1 MKLTVRD
8 ILQFKVFQEAVLL
21 AGASGIDREVAV
33 ANIVSTPNIAKFLK
47 GKELLIASGFTF
59 MDSPRTGVNLVHAL
73 AEKNV
78 SALSLRPDAY
88 MEKVPED
95 IIDACDSCG
104 LPLLLL
110 PASVPYI
117 DFMMP
122 IFEAI
127 INSRYVTLKNTGY
140 VYNTIIDMI
149 LAGKNLT
156 DICALLGDILSHTL
170 SIVDKSGVF
179 LTRDEENLLPGC
191 KAEIAYII
199 SYIKNLSPPY
209 SRVFPLDPVPCT
221 RYSHAVPLVTS
232 TGLDGYVLVQN
243 SAEPLTEYAVS
254 LLEQAAPL
262 IALEIIKSNIIFE
275 TEKQL
280 RGELLDYLL
289 FTEAADTA
297 LAQRW
302 AADMN
307 FTFRSRMQIWKFCL
321 RSRSDY
327 TRQSVSRLRD
337 AGRTLRNA
345 VQNDISFCFQHSA
358 HSVLVTEH
366 NGSLILLLSW
376 DGPVT
381 RGTDYSSGSLERILD
396 QLNGSHDFPARVS
409 VGLGRPVDAIR
420 LLPRS
425 LSEAETALQIGQV
438 VRRSWAVYPFESL
451 GAYAVMHNLK
461 GNSFSRDFVRSNLE
475 GVMQYDTARGELL
488 LETLELYFSND
499 CNYEKTAAA
508 LDVHRNTVVYRIK
521 KIEELTGQ
529 RLANRTQSFHL
540 QLSLVLYRS
549 AFPDLFGETE

>member
-1 MKLTVRD
+1 MKLTVQD
-8 ILQFKVFQEAVLL
+8 ILHFKVFQEAVLL
-21 AGASGIDREVAV
+21 AGASGIDREVTV

-59 MDSPRTGVNLVHAL
+59 MDSPQTGVKLVYAL

-88 MEKVPED
+88 MEEVPKD

-122 IFEAI
+122 IFEAV
-127 INSRYVTLKNTGY
+127 INSQYVALKNTGY

-156 DICALLGDILSHTL
+156 DICSLLGDILSHTL
-170 SIVDKSGVF
+170 CIVDKSGVF
-179 LTRDEENLLPGC
+179 LTRDEENLLPSRE
-191 KAEIAYII
+191 AEIAYII

-209 SRVFPLDPVPCT
+209 SRILPLSQIPDT
-221 RYSHAVPLVTS
+221 RYSHAIPLVTS
-232 TGLDGYVLVQN
+232 TGIDGYVLVQDN
-243 SAEPLTEYAVS
+243 AEPLTEYAVS

-262 IALEIIKSNIIFE
+262 IALEIIKLNISFE

-289 FTEAADTA
+289 FTEAVDTA
-297 LAQRW
+297 LARRW

-307 FTFRSRMQIWKFCL
+307 FTFRSHMQILKFSL

-327 TRQSVSRLRD
+327 IRQSVSHLRD
-337 AGRTLRNA
+337 ANHTLRNA
-345 VQNDISFCFQHSA
+345 VQNDISFNFQHSA
-358 HSVLVTEH
+358 HSALATEH
-366 NGSLILLLSW
+366 NNSLIFLLSW
-376 DGPVT
+376 DGSV
-381 RGTDYSSGSLERILD
+381 RKGSDYSSGDLKKL
-396 QLNGSHDFPARVS
+396 LNRLNDSPDFPACVS
-409 VGLGRPVDAIR
+409 VGLGRPVDSIR

-438 VRRSWAVYPFESL
+438 VRKSEDVYPFDSL

-461 GNSFSRDFVRSNLE
+461 GNTFSRDFVKSQLG
-475 GVMQYDTARGELL
+475 GVMCYGTARGELL
-488 LETLELYFSND
+488 LETLESYFSND
-499 CNYEKTAAA
+499 CSYERAAKA
-508 LDVHRNTVVYRIK
+508 LNVHRNTMVYRIK
-521 KIEELTGQ
+521 KIEELTGKL
-529 RLANRTQSFHL
+529 LANRTQSFQL

-549 AFPDLFGETE
+549 AFPDLFKETE

>member
-8 ILQFKVFQEAVLL
+8 ILQFKAFREAILL

-59 MDSPRTGVNLVHAL
+59 MDSPQTGVKLVYAL

-110 PASVPYI
+110 PANVPYI

-156 DICALLGDILSHTL
+156 DICILLGDILSHTL

-179 LTRDEENLLPGC
+179 LTRDDEDLMPGC
-191 KAEIAYII
+191 KAEIGHII
-199 SYIKNLSPPY
+199 SYIKNLSPLY
-209 SRVFPLDPVPCT
+209 SRVFPLSQIADT
-221 RYSHAVPLVTS
+221 HYSHTVPLVTS
-232 TGLDGYVLVQN
+232 TGIDGYVLVRDN
-243 SAEPLTEYAVS
+243 AEPLTEYAVS

-262 IALEIIKSNIIFE
+262 IALEIIKSNISFE

-289 FTEAADTA
+289 FTEAPDTA
-297 LAQRW
+297 LVQRW
-302 AADMN
+302 ATDMN
-307 FTFRSRMQIWKFCL
+307 FTFRSHMQILEFSL
-321 RSRSDY
+321 RSRSDCV
-327 TRQSVSRLRD
+327 RRSVSHLRD
-337 AGRTLRNA
+337 ANHTLRNA
-345 VQNDISFCFQHSA
+345 IQNDIAFCFQHSA
-358 HSVLVTEH
+358 HSTLVTEH
-366 NGSLILLLSW
+366 NSSLIFLLSW
-376 DGPVT
+376 DGPVGK
-381 RGTDYSSGSLERILD
+381 GTDYSSGSLENLLD
-396 QLNGSHDFPARVS
+396 RLNGSSDFPAGVS
-409 VGLGRPVDAIR
+409 AGLGRPVDNIR

-425 LSEAETALQIGQV
+425 LSEAETALHIGQIV
-438 VRRSWAVYPFESL
+438 CRSWVVYPFESL
-451 GAYAVMHNLK
+451 GAYAVMYHLK
-461 GNSFSRDFVRSNLE
+461 GNSFSRDFVKSNLE
-475 GVMQYDTARGELL
+475 GVMQYDIARGDLL

-499 CNYEKTAAA
+499 CNYEKTAKA
-508 LDVHRNTVVYRIK
+508 LNVHRNTVVYWIK
-521 KIEELTGQ
+521 KIEELTGK
-529 RLANRTQSFHL
+529 LFANRTQSFHL